1 MINERAPL
9 EMKYLDMNHIRDP
22 SDLFSMGSKIVAIIL
37 FLVSQFVSIIKT
49 ITRWLEDMNFIQFRV
64 KI

>member
-37 FLVSQFVSIIKT
+37 FLVSQSVRLYHKNFNYTVARRYEFYSVSC
-49 ITRWLEDMNFIQFRV
+49 
-64 KI
+64 